1 MNNDTEKTGNWTL
14 LSKSLLSVNFED
26 AYEQNLASMMFPQKK
41 SSSLSAT
48 W

>member
-14 LSKSLLSVNFED
+14 LSKSLLSVNFQD
-26 AYEQNLASMMFPQKK
+26 AYEQNLDAMMFPQKQ
-41 SSSLSAT
+41 SSSLSPT